1 MNTNTN
7 TRLVLF
13 LMLLLVAAALVA
25 CGGDEA
31 PEAPAATEAVAET
44 APVDEAP
51 AEPAATPPPAEPTA
65 APPTAEPT
73 AAPTEA
79 PTEPAVPL
87 FATGYCGHAFYPVVD
102 GRALTYATNSTL
114 EGTGEYTTTFS
125 NVTDTSFTLSTDV
138 GEGTMI
144 ATDWTCTADGLLA
157 PQFSQLPGGMEGM
170 DIEFTEADGISI
182 PSEEMFQ
189 VGESW
194 PLHYI
199 ANATMA
205 VGDDASMQM
214 QQTFDMTNT
223 VTAIEAISVPAGDF
237 PNAVRVETTG
247 SISTAVTMGGQQQP
261 GVSFDLNY
269 TSWYAEGV
277 GLVRQEMPDFFG
289 TGSNYITELVSVD

>member
-31 PEAPAATEAVAET
+31 AEAPEAPAATEAVAEV
-44 APVDEAP
+44 APVEEA
-51 AEPAATPPPAEPTA
+51 PAEPTA
-65 APPTAEPT
+65 APPTTEPT

-79 PTEPAVPL
+79 PTEPAAPL

-102 GRALTYATNSTL
+102 GRVLTYATNSTL
-114 EGTGEYTTTFS
+114 EGTGEYTTTYS

-138 GEGTMI
+138 GDDMVI
-144 ATDWTCTADGLLA
+144 AVNWQCSAGGLLS
-157 PQFSQLPGGMEGM
+157 PEFSQLPGGMEGM
-170 DIEFTEADGISI
+170 DIEFTEASGISI

-194 PLHYI
+194 PLHYV

-214 QQTFDMTNT
+214 QQTFDLTNT

-247 SISTAVTMGGQQQP
+247 SISTAVNMGGQQQP
-261 GVSFDLNY
+261 GVSFDMNY

>member
-13 LMLLLVAAALVA
+13 LMLLLVTAALVA
-25 CGGDEA
+25 CGGDEAAEA
-31 PEAPAATEAVAET
+31 PEAPAATEAVAEV
-44 APVDEAP
+44 APVEEA
-51 AEPAATPPPAEPTA
+51 PAEPTA
-65 APPTAEPT
+65 APPTTEPT

-79 PTEPAVPL
+79 PTEPAAPL

-102 GRALTYATNSTL
+102 GRVLTYATNSTL
-114 EGTGEYTTTFS
+114 EGTGEYTTTYS

-138 GEGTMI
+138 GDDMVI
-144 ATDWTCTADGLLA
+144 AVNWQCSAGGLLS
-157 PQFSQLPGGMEGM
+157 PEFSQLPGGMEGM
-170 DIEFTEADGISI
+170 DIEFTEASGISI

-194 PLHYI
+194 PLHYV

-214 QQTFDMTNT
+214 QQTFDLTNT

-247 SISTAVTMGGQQQP
+247 SISTAVNMGGQQQP
-261 GVSFDLNY
+261 GVSFDMNY

>member
-31 PEAPAATEAVAET
+31 AEAPEAPAATEAVAEVT
-44 APVDEAP
+44 PVEEA
-51 AEPAATPPPAEPTA
+51 PAEPTA
-65 APPTAEPT
+65 APPTTEPTAAPPT

-79 PTEPAVPL
+79 PTEPAAPL

-102 GRALTYATNSTL
+102 GRVLHFTTNSTL
-114 EGTGEYTTTFS
+114 EGAGEYTTTYS
-125 NVTDTSFTLSTDV
+125 NVTDSSFTLSTDV
-138 GEGTMI
+138 GDDMVI
-144 ATDWTCTADGLLA
+144 AVNWQCSADGLLS
-157 PQFSQLPGGMEGM
+157 PEFSQLPGGMEGM
-170 DIEFTEADGISI
+170 DIEFTEASGISI

-194 PLHYI
+194 PLHYV

-214 QQTFDMTNT
+214 QQTFDLTNT

-247 SISTAVTMGGQQQP
+247 SISTAVNMGGQQQP
-261 GVSFDLNY
+261 GVSFDMNY

>member
-31 PEAPAATEAVAET
+31 AEAPEAPAATEAVAEVT
-44 APVDEAP
+44 PVEEA
-51 AEPAATPPPAEPTA
+51 PAEPTA
-65 APPTAEPT
+65 APPTTEPTAAPPT

-79 PTEPAVPL
+79 PTEPAAPL

-102 GRALTYATNSTL
+102 GRVLHFTTNSTL
-114 EGTGEYTTTFS
+114 EDTSEYTTTYS
-125 NVTDTSFTLSTDV
+125 NVTDSSFTLSTDV
-138 GEGTMI
+138 GDDMVI
-144 ATDWTCTADGLLA
+144 AVNWQCSADGLLS
-157 PQFSQLPGGMEGM
+157 PEFSQLPGGMEGM
-170 DIEFTEADGISI
+170 DIEFTEASGISI

-194 PLHYI
+194 PLHYV

-214 QQTFDMTNT
+214 QQTFDLTNT

-247 SISTAVTMGGQQQP
+247 SISTAVNMGGQQQP
-261 GVSFDLNY
+261 GVSFDMNY